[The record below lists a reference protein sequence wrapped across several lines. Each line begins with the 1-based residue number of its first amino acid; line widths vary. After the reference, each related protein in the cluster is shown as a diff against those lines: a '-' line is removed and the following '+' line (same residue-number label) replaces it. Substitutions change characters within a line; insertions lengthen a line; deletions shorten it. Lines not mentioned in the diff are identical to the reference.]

1 MKPEIIT
8 LANKVLHDLNFD
20 KTRTTTQ
27 IVAEAISNYAEQ
39 QVKTCNK
46 PQVSKCVSMCRNIKC
61 TVDDCPH
68 IVNDDIK
75 CPLSERVDL
84 VCGKCLNHVSMTI

>member
-1 MKPEIIT
+1 ME
-8 LANKVLHDLNFD
+8 
-20 KTRTTTQ
+20 
-27 IVAEAISNYAEQ
+27 EAISNYAEQ
-39 QVKTCNK
+39 QVNLLNK
-46 PQVSKCVSMCRNIKC
+46 PAVSKCVSVCRNIKC

-84 VCGKCLNHVSMTI
+84 VCGHCEQHVSMTIGGLCVKCNEEYEKEQTNC